1 MPYRVSQMVA
11 LLCLD
16 GFILTG
22 GKTSGHTSVEFT
34 SLSDLVFFKKKEGE
48 GGEAIL
54 PVIPLSLFNCKIL
67 FYGVTDLALAEFI
80 SEMC

>member
-34 SLSDLVFFKKKEGE
+34 SLSDLVFFKKKR
-48 GGEAIL
+48 GGGGR
-54 PVIPLSLFNCKIL
+54 SH
-67 FYGVTDLALAEFI
+67 LASDPSKPF
-80 SEMC
+80 